1 MPVVPSVAVVAAL
14 SAVSDRT
21 LVTHDM
27 YIESTPSPI
36 PLKKIREIPGPN
48 ASLDAA
54 ISAQIK
60 VEANQFDEKTSH
72 NVIFGMSD
80 SEIFYVHENP
90 QTNRFYVVTSTNI
103 FLHPV
108 IAGTITATDFF
119 LIAKDFATL
128 NDHPTV
134 VDPEMHLR
142 ISSTMFK
149 GITIGI
155 FQKGTV
161 YKAYRTL
168 NNLSIIQ
175 EYNAAST
182 KPVRSPLSATVTN
195 PLINTL
201 TNLSPSTVTNPLINT
216 LTNPS
221 PSAVTNPLINT
232 VTRTLAPTVTPTTLP
247 CSTYIEDYNTNTVV
261 GSGATK
267 NEKITCAP
275 EVSDAKSKLTIKLT
289 SSLLPPDQVTFS
301 DVGIE
306 QKDDKWSGFFLDLK
320 AATGTRWIRIDVSG
334 KKLKYTIQY
343 NEWYGSWVQ
352 KEVEVKFD
360 KDNTYTFDGGT
371 VQFKGTDPFK
381 SEFPIGLIVGLSV
394 GGVLLL
400 IVVVVIIVKFTPK
413 GRELQA
419 IIKSRIGGLRL
430 PRRGGGFELNQSSEN
445 FESTEH

>member
-14 SAVSDRT
+14 SVVSPRT

-27 YIESTPSPI
+27 YIDSTPLPI

-60 VEANQFDEKTSH
+60 DEANQFDQKTSH

-80 SEIFYVHENP
+80 SEIFYVHENTK
-90 QTNRFYVVTSTNI
+90 TNRFYVVTITNI
-103 FLHPV
+103 FLHPELE
-108 IAGTITATDFF
+108 GTITATDFF

-182 KPVRSPLSATVTN
+182 KPVRSP
-195 PLINTL
+195 
-201 TNLSPSTVTNPLINT
+201 SPSTALINT

-221 PSAVTNPLINT
+221 PSTVTNPLINT

-289 SSLLPPDQVTFS
+289 STLLPPDQVTFS

-400 IVVVVIIVKFTPK
+400 ILVVVIIVKFTKK
-413 GRELQA
+413 GQTLQA
-419 IIKSRIGGLRL
+419 IIKRRIGELRL
-430 PRRGGGFELNQSSEN
+430 PSRRSGFELNQSSEN
-445 FESTEH
+445 